1 MSRLASIPESPPP
14 AAGRRH
20 RPPPPAAAAGR
31 DPRAVGRTGG
41 VYSAMTRISRDRD
54 DVHIALLRGV
64 NVGGAKQ
71 VKMLELRE
79 LARRLGFGTPRTL
92 LTSGNLVYA
101 AHGTPAADAA
111 VALEQGIQQ
120 SLKVSARVVV
130 VTAVELDQIIDD
142 NPFDDEDIDPSRLF
156 VSVWRDPYDRAALL
170 PLLEQT
176 WGDERLHLGARAA
189 YQYAP
194 DGAAHSDLVAAV
206 ADQLGD
212 RVTAR
217 NWNTIGKLPSLVE
230 DVAAAANDDE

>member
-1 MSRLASIPESPPP
+1 
-14 AAGRRH
+14 
-20 RPPPPAAAAGR
+20 
-31 DPRAVGRTGG
+31 
-41 VYSAMTRISRDRD
+41 MTRISRDRD

-176 WGDERLHLGARAA
+176 WGDERLHLGARGVSVRPRRRGAQRPRGGRGRPA
-189 YQYAP
+189 GRSR
-194 DGAAHSDLVAAV
+194 DGPQLEHDRQAAV
-206 ADQLGD
+206 ARRGCRGGGQRRRIGRD
-212 RVTAR
+212 RACAR
-217 NWNTIGKLPSLVE
+217 RAPAGGQRAGRECVRG
-230 DVAAAANDDE
+230 A